1 MITINLKPGARRQA
15 AKGSAF
21 AGLATRLRGLGEG
34 VKQPVLA
41 LAGATWVIAAL
52 VVGVLFFHTR
62 SRLHRLEPQ
71 MQDTQ
76 NEYRRYHQFVLEK
89 RHEERVRDSILTQ
102 IGTIAQI
109 DQDRYIWPHLL
120 DEIAGA
126 LPDFTW
132 LTNITS
138 AAAATS
144 DSSAPAV
151 TVTIVG
157 QTTDLENYT
166 SFLRRLGDSHWL
178 TSVMPVKTE
187 TVIDNNRPITQFTI
201 QATYIR
207 ADSSQ
212 VQTVPILESTV
223 R

>member
-15 AKGSAF
+15 PKGAAF
-21 AGLATRLRGLGEG
+21 AGLGARLRGLGEG
-34 VKQPVLA
+34 IKQPALA
-41 LAGATWVIAAL
+41 FAGATWVVAAL
-52 VVGVLFFHTR
+52 VIGGLFLHTR
-62 SRLHRLEPQ
+62 SRIGKLEPQ
-71 MQDTQ
+71 MQDAQ
-76 NEYRRYHQFVLEK
+76 NEYRRYHLFVIEK
-89 RHEERVRDSILTQ
+89 RHEERVRDSILAQ
-102 IGTIAQI
+102 IGTIDHI
-109 DQDRYIWPHLL
+109 DHDRYVWPHLL
-120 DEIAGA
+120 DEIASA

-138 AAAATS
+138 SAAS
-144 DSSAPAV
+144 DSSSAGV

-178 TSVMPVKTE
+178 TNVMPVKTE
-187 TVIDNNRPITQFTI
+187 TVINQNRPITQFTI
-201 QATYIR
+201 QATFTR

-212 VQTVPILESTV
+212 IQTVPILESTV